1 VRPHASFSS
10 DVEIVRFALEIVAAD
25 RIAVLLVRTDLGVH
39 LDLDEVGR
47 HPVVIAGLP
56 WHVPQPCRACR
67 ESKLAS
73 VEQNGPLPVT
83 HPEKDWKKAATGHGA
98 AGAIPKEALDD
109 MEKKSAPG
117 AMVKTEP

>member
-1 VRPHASFSS
+1 MKWILTTLFLAGC
-10 DVEIVRFALEIVAAD
+10 
-25 RIAVLLVRTDLGVH
+25 LGGQSAEAKH
-39 LDLDEVGR
+39 
-47 HPVVIAGLP
+47 
-56 WHVPQPCRACR
+56 

-83 HPEKDWKKAATGHGA
+83 HPERDWKKAATGHGA
-98 AGAIPKEALDD
+98 VGAIPKETLDD